1 MRVPVVAEAAFSVFF
16 SAETLGKCA
25 PQQDMRFLPASLQ
38 TIRLEKL
45 RVDPS

>member
-1 MRVPVVAEAAFSVFF
+1 MRVPLVAEAAFPPF

-25 PQQDMRFLPASLQ
+25 PQQDMRFLQASLQ